1 MILWGTVTIGTA
13 FVKNA
18 RELFAVR
25 FLLGVVVAAYFSG
38 ITIYISLWYRKT
50 EQTMRISLFAGG
62 AIIGGTFGAAMARLS
77 NSEKELLT
85 NILRDDAGMTN
96 GETDSGSRVSGR
108 QVRYVIM
115 DWRIYLYVLI
125 GIGLL
130 SAMQCLTLFLPSLF
144 DDKFND
150 NKLLTAITFSRKY
163 YPKDSAFTDKFS
175 LLLANG
181 LRRFNVHQIV
191 RITTFAAKN
200 QYSKFSVVT

>member
-1 MILWGTVTIGTA
+1 MRDIAGLKDWQWI
-13 FVKNA
+13 
-18 RELFAVR
+18 
-25 FLLGVVVAAYFSG
+25 FLLEGLPIILLG
-38 ITIYISLWYRKT
+38 IITY
-50 EQTMRISLFAGG
+50 LFLGN
-62 AIIGGTFGAAMARLS
+62 IPDTVQWLS

-96 GETDSGSRVSGR
+96 GETDSGSRVSWR

-163 YPKDSAFTDKFS
+163 YPKDNAFTDKFS